1 MSSSTK
7 RKRDETPPD
16 IISATT
22 NSSVTSKSNVEAKP
36 QGDGPPTK
44 KPAGCGVN
52 GPTGKS
58 VLHSAAATMSSLKT
72 AAWKPPSTKSNNK
85 GGTNAL
91 NQRSLTPKAGNTS
104 SKAHPS
110 SAREGE
116 KSNNHETPAAS
127 FIDEIIN
134 EANDLLQA
142 AREAQSLG
150 RLRSSA
156 SYLLLAH
163 ARLVGL
169 GRRFDRSRCLED
181 ELGTQSIANSDP
193 PESVANTDKT
203 SNSTTQEPPPPK
215 NPQSQ
220 PTSIVLPPMPI
231 THNAL
236 SDVALMENLAR
247 AGMELHHKRTGR
259 GMLHD
264 AQMEKMANS
273 AIPVRGKAT
282 SSTLNENNKS
292 DENETPTKRKGGR
305 GKKPPTLVM
314 HTLLGAELDAKKL
327 MQINR

>member
-7 RKRDETPPD
+7 RKRDSTQPND
-16 IISATT
+16 NSAAINSSAT
-22 NSSVTSKSNVEAKP
+22 SGIQVKL
-36 QGDGPPTK
+36 QGDGLQAK
-44 KPAGCGVN
+44 KSAVSSVN

-72 AAWKPPSTKSNNK
+72 AAWKPPNTKSNKK
-85 GGTNAL
+85 GGINE
-91 NQRSLTPKAGNTS
+91 NSLTPIAGNTA
-104 SKAHPS
+104 SKTNSS
-110 SAREGE
+110 SANSLGTCH
-116 KSNNHETPAAS
+116 NNEASATLGAS

-181 ELGTQSIANSDP
+181 ESGTPTSANRDPSESMAKSD
-193 PESVANTDKT
+193 ET
-203 SNSTTQEPPPPK
+203 SNSTISQPPPPK
-215 NPQSQ
+215 GSQSQ
-220 PTSIVLPPMPI
+220 STSIVLPPMPV

-236 SDVALMENLAR
+236 SDVALMEFLAR

-264 AQMEKMANS
+264 AQIEKMANTV
-273 AIPVRGKAT
+273 IPVRGKT
-282 SSTLNENNKS
+282 NPSTVTANSKA

-327 MQINR
+327 MQINP